1 MKVVI
6 TQTAKADLQEIG
18 DFIRQDSPKRAI
30 SFVEELLDSCAA
42 LANMPLAFPLVP
54 RYEEYNIRRKAYQ
67 NYLIFYRI
75 NNEIVEVIHILHG
88 ARNYEHLL
96 FG

>member
-18 DFIRQDSPKRAI
+18 DFIRQDSPKRAV
-30 SFVEELLDSCAA
+30 SFIEELLDCCAA
-42 LANMPLAFPLVP
+42 LADMPLAFPLVP
-54 RYEEYNIRRKAYQ
+54 RYEEYNIRRQVYQ
-67 NYLIFYRI
+67 NYLIFYRA
-75 NNEIVEVIHILHG
+75 NSEIIEVIHIMHG
-88 ARNYEHLL
+88 ARNYEFLL